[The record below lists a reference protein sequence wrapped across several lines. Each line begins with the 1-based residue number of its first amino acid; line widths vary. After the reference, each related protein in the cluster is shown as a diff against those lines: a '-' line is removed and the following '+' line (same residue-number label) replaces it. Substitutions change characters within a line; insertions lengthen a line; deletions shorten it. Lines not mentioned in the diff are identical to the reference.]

1 MLRRKHAT
9 EMPFER
15 AYDLLEDVA
24 TPAEI
29 RELGRNGKVRT
40 EDVDRIRYNQPPFEP
55 EEPQKRKI
63 PDFGYA

>member
-1 MLRRKHAT
+1 MFRFRRKHAT

-29 RELGRNGKVRT
+29 RELDRKGKVRT
-40 EDVDRIRYNQPPFEP
+40 EDVDRIRYNQLPFEP
-55 EEPQKRKI
+55 EEPKKRKN
-63 PDFGYA
+63 P

>member
-1 MLRRKHAT
+1 MRRFLRKDGT

-15 AYDLLEDVA
+15 AYDLLEEVA

-29 RELGRNGKVRT
+29 HELDRGGKVRT

-55 EEPQKRKI
+55 EPPKQREKS
-63 PDFGYA
+63 

>member
-1 MLRRKHAT
+1 MPKYRKKDGT

-29 RELGRNGKVRT
+29 RELERNGKVRT
-40 EDVDRIRYNQPPFEP
+40 EDVDRIRYNQPPPKEDP
-55 EEPQKRKI
+55 PKK
-63 PDFGYA
+63 PKNP

>member
-1 MLRRKHAT
+1 MRRRKHGT
-9 EMPFER
+9 EMPYDR

-29 RELGRNGKVRT
+29 QKLGRKGKVRT

-55 EEPQKRKI
+55 EGPQKRKN
-63 PDFGYA
+63 P

>member
-29 RELGRNGKVRT
+29 RELDRNGKVRT
-40 EDVDRIRYNQPPFEP
+40 EDVDRIRYNQPPP
-55 EEPQKRKI
+55 KEEDLKKAKKP
-63 PDFGYA
+63 

>member
-1 MLRRKHAT
+1 MRRFIRKDGT

-15 AYDLLEDVA
+15 AYDLLEDVT

-29 RELGRNGKVRT
+29 HELDRGGKVRT

-55 EEPQKRKI
+55 EPPKQREKS
-63 PDFGYA
+63 

>member
-1 MLRRKHAT
+1 MRRFIRKDGT

-15 AYDLLEDVA
+15 AYDLLEEVA

-29 RELGRNGKVRT
+29 RELERNGKVRT

-55 EEPQKRKI
+55 ETPQKR
-63 PDFGYA
+63 GNS